1 MQTNYSV
8 LFEKSFLIM
17 FLIMLSFL
25 SNFRLFR
32 GDQARTRFY
41 EGNPLLEGTIWSHI
55 GMPLVIASVVPL
67 CLKIGK
73 APVDSFLQELR
84 SISGMSFSQFLKGYR
99 KQADPNFS
107 NVLPT

>member
-1 MQTNYSV
+1 
-8 LFEKSFLIM
+8 
-17 FLIMLSFL
+17 MLSFL
-25 SNFRLFR
+25 SNFRRFR

-67 CLKIGK
+67 CLKISK